1 MDILN
6 NREIAIALWLLA
18 ISVYV
23 YFSPK
28 MVEVR
33 SACSKLRQ
41 TFFVSQVISVLGLMI
56 AYMVIVISVL
66 SELAL
71 WNVDQIKNTV
81 FWCFSTGFLSLFEIE
96 KLKKDRSHFRQLV
109 VDNLQLLAIFQFV
122 VGVYTFSLW
131 IEVILV
137 PVLAFIGMLLAVA
150 KTDEKY
156 YQVKKVMEYFLLI
169 FGVVLVCYTL
179 YMLVTNFG
187 EFGKEKTVYDF
198 ITPPLLTLCYLPFIY
213 MLLVYTTYE
222 QVFTRLTFFIKK
234 PVYRRV
240 AKIYAVV
247 LFNFRLTLLERWAG
261 QVVRGNIESHSDLID
276 SIKHIFKVSAAEK
289 SPKKID
295 QLQGWSPYAAKSFLV
310 TQDLSTGYYNKVSE
324 NEWWASSQMLE
335 FSDGILP
342 DNIAYY
348 VEGSEHIAKSLKLKV
363 NINDVLGLTQACV
376 KLAKVAEVLHESS
389 LSLPL
394 SEDMKNAILSC
405 SSHSEMVGNK
415 NISLTVEH
423 WKNHKLKGLEL
434 KFVVSSI

>member
-33 SACSKLRQ
+33 SAFSKLLQ
-41 TFFVSQVISVLGLMI
+41 TFFVSQIVSVLGLMI
-56 AYMVIVISVL
+56 VYMAIVISVL

-71 WNVDQIKNTV
+71 WNTEQIKNTV
-81 FWCFSTGFLSLFEIE
+81 FWCFSVGFLSLFEID
-96 KLKKDRSHFRQLV
+96 KLKKDRIHFKRLV
-109 VDNLQLLAIFQFV
+109 VDNLQLLAVFQFV
-122 VGVYTFSLW
+122 VGVYTFPLL
-131 IEVILV
+131 IEAILV
-137 PVLAFIGMLLAVA
+137 PLLVFIGILLAVA

-156 YQVKKVMEYFLLI
+156 YQVKKVLEYLLFM

-179 YMLVTNFG
+179 YMLVTDFG
-187 EFGKEKTVYDF
+187 EFGNEKTAYDF
-198 ITPPLLTLCYLPFIY
+198 IVPPLLTLCYLPFIY
-213 MLLVYTTYE
+213 MFLVYTTYE
-222 QVFTRLTFFIKK
+222 QVFSRLTFSIKK

-247 LFNFRLTLLERWAG
+247 LFNFRLTLLERWAHE
-261 QVVRGNIESHSDLID
+261 VARGNLESHSDLID
-276 SIKHIFKVSAAEK
+276 SIKHIFKVSIAEK
-289 SPKKID
+289 NPKKVD
-295 QLQGWSPYAAKSFLV
+295 KLKGWSPYEAKSFLA
-310 TQDLSTGYYNKVSE
+310 TQELSTGYYNKISE

-335 FSDGILP
+335 LNDGILP

-348 VEGSEHIAKSLKLKV
+348 VEGSEHIAKTLKLKV
-363 NINDVLGLTQACV
+363 NINDVSRVTQACV
-376 KLAKVAEVLHESS
+376 KLTVVAEVLHESS

-394 SEDMKNAILSC
+394 SEHMKSAILSC
-405 SSHSEMVGNK
+405 SSYSEVVGNK
-415 NISLTVEH
+415 SISLTVEH
-423 WKNHKLKGLEL
+423 WENHKLKGLEL